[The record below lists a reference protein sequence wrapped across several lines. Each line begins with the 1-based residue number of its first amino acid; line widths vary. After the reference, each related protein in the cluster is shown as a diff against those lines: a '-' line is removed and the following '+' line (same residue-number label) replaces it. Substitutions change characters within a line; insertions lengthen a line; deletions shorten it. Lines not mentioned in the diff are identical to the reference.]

1 MKQNRITKNQ
11 SGYALILTLL
21 GLLTLAGLT
30 ATSFIEEA
38 RREAVEAR
46 FSHNQNVLKQAK
58 RALLQYAYDYPEFK
72 GRGPGRLPCPD
83 SNYGDDLEGKPNS
96 SFYCIKS
103 GVEMVG
109 RFPWGDDRMHF
120 NEVRDA
126 SGGRLW
132 YAVSSQF
139 ANSGPSVINSD
150 TKGTITIED
159 RTGTVLYHGA
169 VNGVA
174 AIIIATGEPIDF
186 QDRSEGNWNNPV
198 HYLDSYGAVDNAD
211 FVNSTLN
218 GFVLGPIVDADSGK
232 ILVNDQAIVITAE
245 EVLQMAEKATLQTYR
260 DSIESYL
267 EKTGGVYPWLY
278 NYENLDT
285 VDDLTDHYPGGL
297 DFDNNP
303 NNLNN
308 PSDNGRIPSIFGEYF
323 NDTGSQKIESRLAGS
338 FNIDFAGMSLGIGY
352 HTLNFGL
359 GSNQVS
365 IPFETSVLNEVGFEN
380 LAELSGNDGRLTASV
395 DAEQN
400 FGPKVL
406 YFSTDHNNSD
416 NWHLCPNGASD
427 ISDCWRDADG
437 NPNPGVAHLAKAS
450 ILRLILSL
458 KIPAGDLKIDSYL
471 ANNPD
476 KSTIVITPATASSH
490 AGIEAIYNLVEV
502 EMLPSTNWPINLL
515 SDHLTVDYAVDY
527 HYHEDEND
535 GSHGA
540 FDPANYDIGRFD
552 ASDLQNNS
560 SLNIGMA
567 YYPELPGWVRDN
579 QWHHKIKMAYAS
591 SYRPGLSVACA
602 TGPAGDCLKI
612 SDIASE
618 PTNLVSL
625 LVLGIGPV
633 QPDDQVDLSAV
644 FDPENY
650 DSDTDYLTRSGDADG
665 DDQILIIEEQ

>member
-21 GLLTLAGLT
+21 GLLILGGFT
-30 ATSFIEEA
+30 ATSFVEEA
-38 RREAVEAR
+38 RRETVKAR
-46 FSHNQNVLKQAK
+46 YEHNQNVLKQAK
-58 RALLQYAYDYPEFK
+58 RALLQYAYDYAEFK
-72 GRGPGRLPCPD
+72 DRGPGRLPCPD
-83 SNYGDDLEGKPNS
+83 NTYNGSPNAFPTCVDL
-96 SFYCIKS
+96 
-103 GVEMVG
+103 VG
-109 RFPWGDDRMHF
+109 RLPWNDIKMHF
-120 NEVRDA
+120 YEAKDA
-126 SGGRLW
+126 SNERLW
-132 YAVSSQF
+132 YAVSSHF
-139 ANSGPSVINSD
+139 ANNNSPVLNSD

-159 RTGTVLYHGA
+159 RSGAILYEGA
-169 VNGVA
+169 TDGVA
-174 AIIIATGEPIDF
+174 AIIIAPGAPIDRQGTFQNRTIANQNEPI
-186 QDRSEGNWNNPV
+186 E
-198 HYLDSYGAVDNAD
+198 YLDLYGAVDNAD
-211 FVNSTLN
+211 FDDSTSN
-218 GFVLGPIVDADSGK
+218 GFVLGPIIDAATGK
-232 ILVNDQAIVITAE
+232 VLVNDQAIVITAE